1 VSDYNNDSEKI
12 LVKAQELM
20 DRSSHS
26 YLGVVHLAVAL
37 LENPDAR
44 LKNLYKAKNLKTK
57 ETRALL
63 VPFLDAVPKVSGV
76 NPDSRADND
85 LSRVLRAAVQ
95 AARQTSRT
103 ASPGDLLVSLMRFA
117 ENRRLVKIFEDKLG
131 SAEVVETWLSDPMSA
146 AAVADEQ
153 SPLKLYGRELVSL
166 SAEGKLDPVIGR
178 EEEIRRVILILSRKT
193 KNNPVLVGEPGV
205 GKTAI
210 VEGLAERIH
219 RGDVPDALKGKKLFA
234 LDLSA
239 LIAGAKYRGDFEERM
254 KAVLEALEEDG
265 NTLLFIDELHTIV
278 GAGKTEGSM
287 DLGNMLK
294 PRLARG
300 ELHCIG
306 ATTTQEYRKYIEKD
320 SALERR
326 FQPVSVFE
334 PSEEE
339 ALSILRG
346 IKEGFESHHGVRLH
360 DNALVAA
367 VKLSS
372 RYIADRFLPD
382 KAIDLMDEAAS
393 MVKTQLDT
401 VPETLDNLQRRELQ
415 MKIEEQALSKET
427 DAHSK
432 RRLEE
437 LRKELTLTSAAVS
450 EMQAR
455 WQEQRAK
462 FAELH
467 ELKQKLRGA
476 KEEMEQAE
484 ARYDLNRAAELKYN
498 TIVELEKEIRAKEEK
513 INQDTATG
521 ELTQEVNEE
530 TISLVVSRWTGIPVT
545 RLREGERDKLL
556 HLDERLHERV
566 IGQDQAVEAVSEAI
580 LRNRSGLSREN
591 APIGS
596 FLFLGP
602 TGVGKTELARAL
614 ATELFDSEHA
624 MIRLDMSEYMEK
636 HSVSRLIGAPPGY
649 VGYEEG
655 GQLTEAVRTH
665 PYSVVLLD
673 EVEKAHPDVFN
684 ALLQVLDDGR
694 LTDGKG
700 RVVNFKNTLVLMTS
714 NIGAHHFEGNKDVTV
729 EELMPELRRF
739 FRPEFLNRLD
749 EVLVFHSLKKEEIFE
764 ITRLKFAAL
773 AGRAARQGYLVSAT
787 DAALKAVSE
796 QSFDPQFGARPIQ
809 RFLQKEVER
818 VLSHA
823 ILSGQVKPDVPV
835 KIDYAGGKFVI
846 A

>member
-1 VSDYNNDSEKI
+1 MSDYNNDSEKV
-12 LVKAQELM
+12 LGKAQELM
-20 DRSSHS
+20 DRNSHS
-26 YLGVVHLAVAL
+26 YLGVVHLACAL

-44 LKNLYKAKNLKTK
+44 LKNLYKAKNLKTR

-63 VPFLDAVPKVSGV
+63 VLFLDSVPKVSGV
-76 NPDSRADND
+76 NPDSRPDND

-95 AARQTSRT
+95 AARQTSRA

-117 ENRRLVKIFEDKLG
+117 ENRRLVKVFEDKLG

-146 AAVADEQ
+146 AAVAEEQ
-153 SPLKLYGRELVSL
+153 SPLKLYGRELVGL
-166 SAEGKLDPVIGR
+166 CAEGKLDPVIGR

-326 FQPVSVFE
+326 FQPVGVFE

-401 VPETLDNLQRRELQ
+401 VPEALDNLQRRELQ

-427 DAHSK
+427 DAHSM

-437 LRKELTLTSAAVS
+437 LRKELALTSAAVS

-455 WQEQRAK
+455 WQEQRAG
-462 FAELH
+462 FSDLR
-467 ELKQKLRGA
+467 ELKQRLRGA

-498 TIVELEKEIRAKEEK
+498 TIVELEKEIRAKEEN
-513 INQDTATG
+513 INRDMAAG

-545 RLREGERDKLL
+545 RLREGEREKLL

-614 ATELFDSEHA
+614 AAELFDSEHA

-700 RVVNFKNTLVLMTS
+700 RVVSFKNALVLMTS
-714 NIGAHHFEGNKDVTV
+714 NLGAHHFEGNKDVTA

-749 EVLVFHSLKKEEIFE
+749 EVLVFHSLKKEEILA

-796 QSFDPQFGARPIQ
+796 QSFDPQFGARPVQ

-823 ILSGQVKPDVPV
+823 ILSGKVKPDIPV
-835 KIDYAGGKFVI
+835 KIDYADGKFTIV
-846 A
+846 